1 MEIISEKGTIRKLG
15 FVNGNLDITCL
26 PLVVYRNMIALWCV
40 RSSLLDQ
47 FAAAGFTTALIVMPW
62 ILQWYLNSPFFVG
75 LHRGQGFDE
84 APVNRGFSLIQR
96 AGGEPAI
103 KLVKNPG
110 T

>member
-47 FAAAGFTTALIVMPW
+47 FAAAGFTTALIAMPW

-84 APVNRGFSLIQR
+84 APVNRGLSLIQC